1 LAREQGDDRAALAH
15 ARRSRELREALHG
28 PDDSM
33 VAIGLL
39 AEGLALSRVGRDEDA
54 FVALERARRI
64 DAARPLPPMV
74 RAIMDAYEGRAH
86 LSAGRYARA
95 IDQLER
101 AIAQQ
106 EQLGIEPIDRADVR
120 FHLAQALWAVGR
132 QDEALTQLAMVDRDL
147 APLGARA
154 DHRRRP
160 IHAWIDREAVGYTM
174 SDPQALATP
183 R

>member
-1 LAREQGDDRAALAH
+1 
-15 ARRSRELREALHG
+15 
-28 PDDSM
+28 
-33 VAIGLL
+33 
-39 AEGLALSRVGRDEDA
+39 
-54 FVALERARRI
+54 
-64 DAARPLPPMV
+64 MV